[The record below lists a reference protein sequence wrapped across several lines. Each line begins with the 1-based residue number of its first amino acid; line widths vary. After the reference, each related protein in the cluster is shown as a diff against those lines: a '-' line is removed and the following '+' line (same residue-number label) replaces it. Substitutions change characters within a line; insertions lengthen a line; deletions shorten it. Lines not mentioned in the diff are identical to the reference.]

1 MEPHDMQQSSKIGFV
16 GAGIMGKGMVQNLLK
31 SGLEVYIIANKNR
44 APIEELVAMGA
55 HEALS
60 LAEMASEC
68 PHIILCL
75 PNSKTAISVCR
86 DLFPL
91 LSPASMIVDCTTNET
106 ATVLKLAE
114 HARSAT
120 LRYVEA
126 PLTGGQQ
133 QAIDATLGA
142 IVGCDFEDFTLAST
156 ILKPCCAQIERL
168 GDIGMG
174 ATTKLISNF
183 LALGTATLVV
193 EAMKAA
199 HTLGVDWEKFYNLA
213 SKGSGHSMSLDR
225 IAPKAIAGTHDG
237 YVFTIGNTVK
247 DMEYITAL
255 LDDHSDAGAI
265 ARLFLRIYKDAENAG
280 MQDALLSSRLNQDS
294 SME

>member
-1 MEPHDMQQSSKIGFV
+1 MELHDNSQTSKIGFI

-31 SGLEVYIIANKNR
+31 AGNEVCVIANRNR

-60 LAEMASEC
+60 LADMAAEC
-68 PHIILCL
+68 SRIILCL
-75 PNSKTAISVCR
+75 PNSKTAMSVCDR
-86 DLFPL
+86 LFPL
-91 LSPASMIVDCTTNET
+91 LSQSSMIVDCTTNEA
-106 ATVLKLAE
+106 ATVLRLAE
-114 HARSAT
+114 KARASNV
-120 LRYVEA
+120 RYVEA

-133 QAIDATLGA
+133 QAIDAALGA
-142 IVGCDFEDFTLAST
+142 IIGCDVNDFALAQS
-156 ILKPCCAQIERL
+156 ILDPCCAQIERL

-199 HTLGVDWEKFYNLA
+199 DQLGVDWEKFYSLA

-247 DMEYITAL
+247 DMEYISAL
-255 LDDHSDAGAI
+255 LQDHPDAGAI
-265 ARLFLRIYKDAENAG
+265 ARLFLRIYKDAEKAG
-280 MQDALLSSRLNQDS
+280 MQDAFLSSRLAPD
-294 SME
+294 